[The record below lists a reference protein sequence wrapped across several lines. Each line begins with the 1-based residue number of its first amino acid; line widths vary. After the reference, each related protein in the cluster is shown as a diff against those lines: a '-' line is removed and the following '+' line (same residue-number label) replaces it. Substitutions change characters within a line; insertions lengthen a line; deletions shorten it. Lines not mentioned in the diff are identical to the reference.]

1 MVCRV
6 HGPRF
11 DPLISSVDSGFWLGS
26 PREFETLDAAVIF
39 VMEFAPSHD
48 LDRIEIHTDGGELHT
63 ILAIAHR
70 YRALVSR

>member
-11 DPLISSVDSGFWLGS
+11 DPSASSVDSEFWLGS

-39 VMEFAPSHD
+39 VMEFAPSRD
-48 LDRIEIHTDGGELHT
+48 LDRIEIHTDSGELHT
-63 ILAIAHR
+63 ILVIARR
-70 YRALVSR
+70 YKALAGN